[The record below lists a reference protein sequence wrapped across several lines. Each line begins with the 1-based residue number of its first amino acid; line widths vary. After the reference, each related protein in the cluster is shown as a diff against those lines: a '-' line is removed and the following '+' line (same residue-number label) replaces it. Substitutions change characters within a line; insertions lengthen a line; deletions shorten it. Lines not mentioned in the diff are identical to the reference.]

1 MHGGVPPDFDV
12 VWSCLVTSRFRRPM
26 SVVLATVFALA
37 AFVPAVAAAPVRASD
52 VAAPGGRF
60 IVIWRDHAPAKL
72 GIAGV
77 RRAAR
82 TASDQRMV
90 VTADSGKAG
99 AVGRA
104 LRNDPRVLAVVPDA
118 KIKASD
124 WPADPPDDP
133 RFGDQDDLDQINVP
147 ESWPITTGDPNVV
160 VAVIDSGVDL
170 THPDLVGVDVVDPRN
185 EIWNNTDVTDD
196 AGHGTHVA
204 GTIFAQTDNGEG
216 IAGIAPTSSLMPIK
230 VLDEF
235 GFGSFSDLLDA
246 VDWARTHGADIIN
259 MSLGGDLDPE
269 QVALVQPT
277 FSAARSAGI
286 LTVAAS
292 GNTGTPLIEYPAA
305 LHGVVSVGAVDGSD
319 VLADFSTFNRGVDI
333 AAPGVETLSTAF
345 GDYERASGT
354 SMATP
359 HVAGGA
365 ALVWSARPGLEVA
378 ELEAVIRT
386 SSVDLGE
393 PGRDNSYGS
402 GRLDVLAAL
411 TEPVPDPLPD
421 LEPAPGITDP
431 LTFTFTSPTSTVTQS
446 GSTYTVAWTASHEV
460 IAGQLVRTQWNLIS
474 GSCPDEFEFPDDQV
488 VLDFVT
494 PTLDTGLSAGACY
507 RWTVLGIDEEG
518 QLAITSSAAVKVV
531 DRIKPTIKSRSPKAN
546 ATGVVRSAS
555 IRVTFSEPVKGVSSS
570 TVRLK
575 NLRTGFWVRAKVTYA
590 AGSRTATLDPTLSMF
605 RNERYGVYVSS
616 TIRDPSGNRL
626 TSTSWSFRTKTS

>member
-1 MHGGVPPDFDV
+1 
-12 VWSCLVTSRFRRPM
+12 
-26 SVVLATVFALA
+26 
-37 AFVPAVAAAPVRASD
+37 
-52 VAAPGGRF
+52 
-60 IVIWRDHAPAKL
+60 
-72 GIAGV
+72 
-77 RRAAR
+77 
-82 TASDQRMV
+82 
-90 VTADSGKAG
+90 
-99 AVGRA
+99 
-104 LRNDPRVLAVVPDA
+104 
-118 KIKASD
+118 
-124 WPADPPDDP
+124 
-133 RFGDQDDLDQINVP
+133 
-147 ESWPITTGDPNVV
+147 
-160 VAVIDSGVDL
+160 
-170 THPDLVGVDVVDPRN
+170 
-185 EIWNNTDVTDD
+185 
-196 AGHGTHVA
+196 
-204 GTIFAQTDNGEG
+204 
-216 IAGIAPTSSLMPIK
+216 MPIK

-235 GFGSFSDLLDA
+235 GFGSFADLLDA

-259 MSLGGDLDPE
+259 MSLGGDLDPA

-319 VLADFSTFNRGVDI
+319 ALADFSTFNRGVDI
-333 AAPGVETLSTAF
+333 TAPGVETLSTAF

-365 ALVWSARPGLEVA
+365 ALVWSARSGLDVA

-421 LEPAPGITDP
+421 LEPAPGNTDP

-446 GSTYTVAWTASHEV
+446 GSSYTVAWTASHEV
-460 IAGQLVRTQWNLIS
+460 IAGQLVRTQWNLNS

-488 VLDFVT
+488 VLDFVS
-494 PTLDTGLSAGACY
+494 PILDTGLATGACY
-507 RWTVLGIDEEG
+507 RWTVIGIDEEG
-518 QLAITSSAAVKVV
+518 QIAIATSAGVKVV
-531 DRIKPTIKSRSPKAN
+531 DRTKPTIRSRNPNAN
-546 ATGVVRSAS
+546 ATGVVRSTS
-555 IRVTFSEPVKGVSSS
+555 VKVTFSEPVRGVSST

-575 NLRTGFWVRAKVTYA
+575 NLRTGSWVRAKVTYA

-605 RNERYGVYVSS
+605 RNERYGVFVSS

-626 TSTSWSFRTKTS
+626 SATSWSFRTRAS